1 MSERLGLRELLERL
15 ARAEVRF
22 VLIGG
27 LAVNAWGHVRATRD
41 LDLVP
46 DPDVANLDRLAD
58 LLESLDGRVQVA
70 EGRLG
75 PSAIRTFLR
84 AGDRTLVDTNS
95 GPVDVLQ
102 GMPQIPRFEA
112 LDAEAVEVDLD
123 GLPVRVCSLAAL
135 LEMKRASTRSRDRD
149 DLEALEA
156 AHADAPGEY

>member
-1 MSERLGLRELLERL
+1 MSERLELRELLERL
-15 ARAEVRF
+15 VAAEVRF
-22 VLIGG
+22 ILVGG

-46 DPDVANLDRLAD
+46 APDVANLDRLAD
-58 LLESLDGRVQVA
+58 LLQALDGRVHVA

-84 AGDRTLVDTNS
+84 AGDRTLVDTRS

-102 GMPQIPRFEA
+102 GMPQIPRFDV
-112 LDAEAVEVDLD
+112 LDAGAVEVDLD
-123 GLPVRVCSLAAL
+123 GLPVRVCSLVAL
-135 LEMKRASTRSRDRD
+135 LDMKRASVRSRDRD

-156 AHADAPGEY
+156 AHAPDGDP